1 MTEEILRTQSLRASY
16 ITHLFGTNREVK
28 VVEGVNLS
36 VRKNEVFGIAGESGC
51 GKTTLLKLIAGFCRP
66 PLIVQSGSVDF
77 CSDGEEPLSLLKAND
92 KELYGIRW
100 RRISYIMQGSMNVLN
115 PVRKVYKSFLDFA
128 YPHMGRLTKREFR
141 AAVVDHLGRLRL
153 GREVLN
159 AYPHMGRL
167 TEREFR
173 AAVVDH
179 LARLR
184 LGKEVLD
191 AYPHQLSGGMRQRV
205 TIGLATLCRPAVLIA
220 DEPTTALDV
229 VVQRETL
236 ALLKRLQKEL
246 SHTIVLVTHD
256 LAVHANMAD
265 RVAIMYAG
273 TIVEEGSTADVF
285 ERPAHPYTRH
295 LIASLPRIGDKER
308 KGFLR
313 GAPPNLAAPPDGCRF
328 HPRCSLAG
336 ARCAAE
342 VPALAPCAGGTRAAC
357 FRAGPDAGETP

>member
-1 MTEEILRTQSLRASY
+1 MTPEILRARSLSASY
-16 ITHLFGTNREVK
+16 VTHLFGTDREVR
-28 VVEGVNLS
+28 VVEDVSLDI
-36 VRKNEVFGIAGESGC
+36 RRNEVFGIAGESGC

-66 PLIVQSGSVDF
+66 PLVVRSGSVEF
-77 CSDGEEPLSLLKAND
+77 QGEEAPLSLLEATRE
-92 KELYGIRW
+92 ELDGIRW
-100 RRISYIMQGSMNVLN
+100 RQISYVMQGSMNVLN

-128 YPHMGRLTKREFR
+128 LPHMGH
-141 AAVVDHLGRLRL
+141 V
-153 GREVLN
+153 
-159 AYPHMGRL
+159 

-173 AAVVDH
+173 DTVTAH
-179 LARLR
+179 LGRLR

-191 AYPHQLSGGMRQRV
+191 SYPHQLSGGMWQRV
-205 TIGLATLCRPAVLIA
+205 TIGLATICRPSIIIA

-236 ALLKRLQKEL
+236 GLLKRLQKEL
-246 SHTIVLVTHD
+246 AHTIVLVTHD

-295 LIASLPRIGDKER
+295 LIASLPRIGDRER
-308 KGFLR
+308 KGFLK
-313 GAPPNLAAPPDGCRF
+313 GAPPNLAAPPSGCRF
-328 HPRCSLAG
+328 HPRCAIAV

-342 VPALAPCAGGTRAAC
+342 VPTLAPCAGGTRAAC
-357 FRAGPDAGETP
+357 FRVEPDAGEIP

>member
-1 MTEEILRTQSLRASY
+1 MTPEILRARSLRAAY
-16 ITHLFGTNREVK
+16 VTHLYGTDREVR
-28 VVEGVNLS
+28 VVEDVSLE
-36 VRKNEVFGIAGESGC
+36 VRRNEVFGIAGESGC

-66 PLIVQSGSVDF
+66 PLVVRSGSVEF
-77 CSDGEEPLSLLKAND
+77 LGEGAEPLSLLEATRE
-92 KELYGIRW
+92 ELYGIRW
-100 RRISYIMQGSMNVLN
+100 RQISYVMQGSMNVLN

-128 YPHMGRLTKREFR
+128 YPHM
-141 AAVVDHLGRLRL
+141 DQ
-153 GREVLN
+153 
-159 AYPHMGRL
+159 M

-173 AAVVDH
+173 GAVIAH
-179 LARLR
+179 LGRLR

-191 AYPHQLSGGMRQRV
+191 SYPHQLSGGMRQRV
-205 TIGLATLCRPAVLIA
+205 TIGLATICRPSIIIA

-236 ALLKRLQKEL
+236 GLLKRLQKEL

-256 LAVHANMAD
+256 LAVHAAMAD

-295 LIASLPRIGDKER
+295 LIASLPRIGDRER

-313 GAPPNLAAPPDGCRF
+313 GAPPNLAAPPPGCRF
-328 HPRCSLAG
+328 HPRCSIAV

-342 VPALAPCAGGTRAAC
+342 VPTLAPCAGGTRAAC
-357 FRAGPDAGETP
+357 FRAGPDAGEIT